1 MRYVKTA
8 EVVVVSYLVKIDNL
22 IQKVWS
28 FPAKKCVPNKVY
40 GASP

>member
-28 FPAKKCVPNKVY
+28 IPAKNCVPNKVY